1 MGETIHPYYGGLNTS
16 SYTSCCGLQVCLR
29 AGKLRMFGKSV
40 PILYLQ
46 MISGDTVIKTIT
58 SCVVSLFFSPLW
70 GSF

>member
-1 MGETIHPYYGGLNTS
+1 MGETMHPYCGGLNTS
-16 SYTSCCGLQVCLR
+16 SYTSCCGLQACLR